1 MKKTVTFTD
10 KDKTLV
16 ERLEKYKKVKG
27 YKSLIQ
33 VVRDLC
39 DDALTLKE
47 ISKWKWGD
55 TFFMKKIIKLLSLL
69 FMFAF
74 VFCACS
80 YVDSGVS
87 DTTEEQLSET
97 ETIAQEI
104 LTEIQGRLKN
114 PDSFKVKNVSYI
126 DSKDYTLKDNPDFKY
141 IFKVDYTGENGFGGV
156 SEGLCYAK
164 YTENGEIKY
173 YDSEDSSDY
182 DGEAA
187 VVVIAYK
194 TTESNG
200 YAVEIDLSKIAVDNL
215 SDITYGNNQ

>member
-1 MKKTVTFTD
+1 
-10 KDKTLV
+10 
-16 ERLEKYKKVKG
+16 
-27 YKSLIQ
+27 
-33 VVRDLC
+33 
-39 DDALTLKE
+39 
-47 ISKWKWGD
+47 
-55 TFFMKKIIKLLSLL
+55 MKKIIKLLSLL
-69 FMFAF
+69 FMFTF

-80 YVDSGVS
+80 YVGSDVS

-187 VVVIAYK
+187 VAVIAYK

>member
-10 KDKTLV
+10 KDKALV

-39 DDALTLKE
+39 DDALRLKE
-47 ISKWKWGD
+47 ISKWKWGEK
-55 TFFMKKIIKLLSLL
+55 FFMKKIIKLLSLL
-69 FMFAF
+69 FMFTF

-80 YVDSGVS
+80 YVGSDVS

-104 LTEIQGRLKN
+104 LTEIQGKLKS

-141 IFKVDYTGENGFGGV
+141 IFTVDYTGENGFGGV

-187 VVVIAYK
+187 VAVIAYK

>member
-47 ISKWKWGD
+47 ISKWKWGEK
-55 TFFMKKIIKLLSLL
+55 FFMKKIIKLLSLL

-80 YVDSGVS
+80 
-87 DTTEEQLSET
+87 
-97 ETIAQEI
+97 
-104 LTEIQGRLKN
+104 
-114 PDSFKVKNVSYI
+114 
-126 DSKDYTLKDNPDFKY
+126 
-141 IFKVDYTGENGFGGV
+141 
-156 SEGLCYAK
+156 
-164 YTENGEIKY
+164 
-173 YDSEDSSDY
+173 
-182 DGEAA
+182 
-187 VVVIAYK
+187 
-194 TTESNG
+194 
-200 YAVEIDLSKIAVDNL
+200 
-215 SDITYGNNQ
+215 

>member
-1 MKKTVTFTD
+1 MKK
-10 KDKTLV
+10 
-16 ERLEKYKKVKG
+16 
-27 YKSLIQ
+27 S
-33 VVRDLC
+33 
-39 DDALTLKE
+39 
-47 ISKWKWGD
+47 
-55 TFFMKKIIKLLSLL
+55 IKLLSLL
-69 FMFAF
+69 FVFAF

-80 YVDSGVS
+80 YAES
-87 DTTEEQLSET
+87 DASETTEEQLSET
-97 ETIAQEI
+97 EVIAQEI

-187 VVVIAYK
+187 VAVIAYK

-215 SDITYGNNQ
+215 SDITLSLIHI

>member
-10 KDKTLV
+10 NDKTLV

-47 ISKWKWGD
+47 ISKWKWGEK
-55 TFFMKKIIKLLSLL
+55 FFMKKIIKLLSLL

-80 YVDSGVS
+80 YAES
-87 DTTEEQLSET
+87 DASETTEEQLSET
-97 ETIAQEI
+97 EVIAQEI

-187 VVVIAYK
+187 VAVIAYK

-215 SDITYGNNQ
+215 SDITYVNNQ

>member
-1 MKKTVTFTD
+1 
-10 KDKTLV
+10 
-16 ERLEKYKKVKG
+16 
-27 YKSLIQ
+27 
-33 VVRDLC
+33 
-39 DDALTLKE
+39 
-47 ISKWKWGD
+47 
-55 TFFMKKIIKLLSLL
+55 MKKIIKLLSLL
-69 FMFAF
+69 FMFTF

-80 YVDSGVS
+80 YVGSDVS

-104 LTEIQGRLKN
+104 LTEIQGKLKS

-141 IFKVDYTGENGFGGV
+141 IFTVDYTGENGFGGV

-164 YTENGEIKY
+164 YT
-173 YDSEDSSDY
+173 DV
-182 DGEAA
+182 A
-187 VVVIAYK
+187 VIAYK